1 MDRSGARDGHQQQDV
16 RRHRRTHEVNVADA
30 ERVMDVNF
38 WGVMDTYQAF
48 LPHLLKRPVA
58 ALVNA
63 SSMQS

>member
-1 MDRSGARDGHQQQDV
+1 M
-16 RRHRRTHEVNVADA
+16 NVADA

-48 LPHLLKRPVA
+48 LPHLLKRPAA

-63 SSMQS
+63 SSMQSGRTAPPLVSEE

>member
-1 MDRSGARDGHQQQDV
+1 M
-16 RRHRRTHEVNVADA
+16 ADA

-38 WGVMDTYQAF
+38 WGVMNTYQAF

-63 SSMQS
+63 SSMQSGRTAPPLVSEE